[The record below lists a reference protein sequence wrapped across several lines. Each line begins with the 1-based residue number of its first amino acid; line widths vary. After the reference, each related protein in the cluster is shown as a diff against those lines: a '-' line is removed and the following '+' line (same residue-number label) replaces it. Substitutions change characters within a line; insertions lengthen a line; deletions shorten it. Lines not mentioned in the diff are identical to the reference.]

1 MTISSKSHQG
11 RNRKDRG
18 KIERKLSEVNT
29 RAVSREQNKWIGKF
43 KMAEGNVIS
52 IHMRNFYLQQ
62 TAKRPQ

>member
-1 MTISSKSHQG
+1 MTDSEKSG
-11 RNRKDRG
+11 GDRG
-18 KIERKLSEVNT
+18 KIEWKSSEVNT